1 MYQFKWQDMVSD
13 QFTESIC
20 NAAGANTV
28 TSAQDVQKLLVRL
41 FEFIGGLPLVEDS
54 ISNEDREKIAAG
66 LVEDALREA
75 FAKDITPFEST
86 GVIIEDEDIDN
97 TLIESELVLGDFVFV
112 NWCTED
118 ELIALPEIGQVIA
131 KRIIE
136 ERLKNGAFKGGKDL
150 SERVSGIGEKSVRK
164 LIRRLRFARRPTL
177 LPSPNTINDL
187 IKMLVTKTGVSPEEG
202 LRRILEYTITLLGGR
217 KTVCW
222 YAYQRYNEDIAYA
235 LHDCSVIGILHGSEY
250 YGWIGDAIDKADAKI
265 EMAMFHVAMPT
276 DNHPTKDLVDKLID
290 AKKRGVE
297 VRVLLDRDREEDPY
311 KSTVINTKALDA
323 LKAGGVDARFDLE
336 EKLLHSKFLVLDS
349 EYAVVGSHNWSA
361 GSYFHYDDF
370 SIVIKSQGFAQELQQ
385 RFDALWAEMD

>member
-13 QFTESIC
+13 QFAESIC
-20 NAAGANTV
+20 NAAGANIV
-28 TSAQDVQKLLVRL
+28 TCAQDVQKLLVRL
-41 FEFIGGLPLVEDS
+41 FEVTGGLPLVEGS
-54 ISNEDREKIAAG
+54 ISDEDREKIAAG

-86 GVIIEDEDIDN
+86 GVIIEDIDN

-150 SERVSGIGEKSVRK
+150 SERVSGIGEKTARK
-164 LIRRLRFARRPTL
+164 LIRRLRFARSPAL
-177 LPSPNTINDL
+177 LPSPNNINDL
-187 IKMLVTKTGVSPEEG
+187 IKMLVTKTGESPEEG
-202 LRRILEYTITLLGGR
+202 LRRILDYAISLLGGR
-217 KTVCW
+217 ERVRW
-222 YAYQRYNEDIAYA
+222 YAHQHYNEDIAYTP
-235 LHDCSVIGILHGSEY
+235 HNCSVIGILQGSEY
-250 YGWIGDAIDKADAKI
+250 YEWLGDAIDKTDTKI
-265 EMAMFHVAMPT
+265 EMAMFHAAMPT
-276 DNHPTKDLVDKLID
+276 DNHPTKDLVHKLID
-290 AKKRGVE
+290 AKNRGVE

-323 LKAGGVDARFDLE
+323 LKAGGVDARFDSE
-336 EKLLHSKFLVLDS
+336 ENLLHSKFLVLDS

-361 GSYFHYDDF
+361 GSYFHYDDR
-370 SIVIKSQGFAQELQQ
+370 SIVIKSQEFAQELQQ
-385 RFDALWAEMD
+385 RFEALWAETD